1 VGNVVAICRRELKS
15 YFASPVAYVVLMFF
29 LLIAGYFFY
38 AMMSYFSLISLQ
50 MMQQQQ
56 FRGMM
61 PLNVTEAVIR
71 PLFGNLSVV
80 FIFLLPALTM
90 RSFAEEKKTGTIELL
105 LSYPIRDGE
114 LVTGKYLATL
124 ALLAVM
130 LAATVIYPLFIGWT
144 TEWKSPEFGPL
155 LASYLGLFLMGACF
169 LAFGLF
175 ASTLTENQIVAF
187 VITLV
192 SLLMFWVLGWAASF
206 VGTGAGAVLNH
217 LSFIQHFDNF
227 AKGVIDTTDMAYYLS
242 FIAFCLFL
250 TLRSLESKNWRA

>member
-1 VGNVVAICRRELKS
+1 MRNVFAICQRELRA

-29 LLIAGYFFY
+29 LLIAGWFFY

-56 FRGMM
+56 FRMM

-90 RSFAEEKKTGTIELL
+90 RTFSEEKKTGTIELL

-114 LVTGKYLATL
+114 LVSGKYLGAL
-124 ALLAVM
+124 ALLVLM
-130 LAATVIYPLFIGWT
+130 LATTAAYPLFVGWASD
-144 TEWKSPEFGPL
+144 WNSPELGPL
-155 LASYLGLFLMGACF
+155 LSAYLGLLLMGACF
-169 LAFGLF
+169 IAFGLF
-175 ASTLTENQIVAF
+175 ASTLSENQIVSF

-192 SLLMFWVLGWAASF
+192 SLLMFWVLGWASSF
-206 VGTGAGAVLNH
+206 VGPGAGAVLTH
-217 LSFIQHFDNF
+217 LSFIQHFENF
-227 AKGVIDTTDMAYYLS
+227 AKGVIDTTDVAYYLS

>member
-1 VGNVVAICRRELKS
+1 VKNVAAICRRELSS

-29 LLIAGYFFY
+29 LLIAGWFFY
-38 AMMSYFSLISLQ
+38 AMMSYFSLISMQ
-50 MMQQQQ
+50 MMQQQ

-90 RSFAEEKKTGTIELL
+90 RTFSEEKKSGTIELL

-114 LVTGKYLATL
+114 LVAGKYTATL
-124 ALLAVM
+124 ILLLIM
-130 LAATVIYPLFIGWT
+130 LAATAVYPLFVGWASG
-144 TEWKSPEFGPL
+144 WSSPELGPL
-155 LASYLGLFLMGACF
+155 LSAYLGLLLMGASF

-175 ASTLTENQIVAF
+175 ASTLTENQIVSF

-192 SLLMFWVLGWAASF
+192 TLLMFWVLGWAATF
-206 VGTGAGAVLNH
+206 VGATAGAVVNH
-217 LSFIQHFDNF
+217 LSFIQHFENF
-227 AKGVIDTTDMAYYLS
+227 AKGVIDTADLTYYLS
-242 FIAFCLFL
+242 FIAFFLFL